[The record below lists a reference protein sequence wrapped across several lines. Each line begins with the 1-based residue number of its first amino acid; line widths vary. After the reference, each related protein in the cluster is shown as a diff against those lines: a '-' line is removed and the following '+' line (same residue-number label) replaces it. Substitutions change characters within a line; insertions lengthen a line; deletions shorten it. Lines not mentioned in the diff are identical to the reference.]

1 MSIYGINVC
10 GNSHITDPE
19 FTNKIQ
25 KALDLL
31 NKKSNSHLLTIKS
44 YTKIIR
50 AAAASGANY
59 NETEMT
65 IDIARSTFDA
75 SLEWLASV
83 LVHENNHIK
92 KYKDTGKKYGDAH
105 KMTDKKAALQVMIN
119 EELESNRIQLE
130 ALKNIG
136 GTQDEIKYLMAQKG
150 DHFDV
155 NKDGL
160 YDSRD
165 YGSRTW

>member
-1 MSIYGINVC
+1 MIIYGITVR

-19 FTNKIQ
+19 FTNKIK

-59 NETEMT
+59 NEAEMT
-65 IDIARSTFDA
+65 IDIARATFDA

-83 LVHENNHIK
+83 LVHENHHLK

-105 KMTDKKAALQVMIN
+105 KMADKKAALQVMIN
-119 EELESNRIQLE
+119 EELECNRIQCE
-130 ALKNIG
+130 ALRNVG
-136 GTQDEIKYLMAQKG
+136 GTEHEINYLKAQKG

-165 YGSRTW
+165 YGSRNW

>member
-1 MSIYGINVC
+1 MSIYGINVRC
-10 GNSHITDPE
+10 SSHINDPE

-31 NKKSNSHLLTIKS
+31 SNKSNSHLLTIKT
-44 YTKIIR
+44 YTKIIQ
-50 AAAASGANY
+50 ASAASGANF
-59 NETEMT
+59 NASEMT
-65 IDIARSTFDA
+65 IEIARTTFDA

-83 LVHENNHIK
+83 LVHENHHIK
-92 KYKDTGKKYGDAH
+92 LYKDTGKKFGDAH
-105 KMTDKKAALQVMIN
+105 KMADKKAALQVMIN
-119 EELESNRIQLE
+119 EELECNRIQCE
-130 ALKNIG
+130 ALRNVG
-136 GTQDEIKYLMAQKG
+136 GTEDEIKYLKAQKG

-160 YDSRD
+160 YDSAD

>member
-1 MSIYGINVC
+1 MSVYGITIT
-10 GNSHITDPE
+10 GNSHIKDPE
-19 FTNKIQ
+19 FTEKIT
-25 KALDLL
+25 KALKLL
-31 NKKSNSHLLTIKS
+31 DEKSNSHLLTIKK

-59 NETEMT
+59 NEKEMT
-65 IDIARSTFDA
+65 TDIGKSTFDA

-83 LVHENNHIK
+83 LVHENHHFK
-92 KYKDTGKKYGDAH
+92 KYKDSGKKYGGAAD
-105 KMTDKKAALQVMIN
+105 MEDKKAALQVMIK
-119 EELESNRIQLE
+119 EELECNRIQCE
-130 ALKNIG
+130 ALTNVG
-136 GTQDEIKYLMAQKG
+136 GTKAEIDYLNSLKG

-160 YDSRD
+160 YDSKD

>member
-1 MSIYGINVC
+1 MSIYGMTVR
-10 GNSHITDPE
+10 GSSYITDPE

-31 NKKSNSHLLTIKS
+31 NNKSNSHLLTIKS
-44 YTKIIR
+44 YTKIIQ
-50 AAAASGANY
+50 ASAASGANF
-59 NETEMT
+59 NASEMT
-65 IDIARSTFDA
+65 IDIGKSTFDA

-92 KYKDTGKKYGDAH
+92 LYKDTGKKFGDAH
-105 KMTDKKAALQVMIN
+105 KMSDKKAALQVMIN
-119 EELESNRIQLE
+119 EELACNRIQCE
-130 ALKNIG
+130 ALKNVG
-136 GTQDEIKYLMAQKG
+136 GRKDEIEYLLAQKG

-160 YDSRD
+160 YDSQD
-165 YGSRTW
+165 YGSRNW

>member
-1 MSIYGINVC
+1 MSIHGITVRAS
-10 GNSHITDPE
+10 SHITDPE

-31 NKKSNSHLLTIKS
+31 SSKSNSHLLTIKS
-44 YTKIIR
+44 YTKVIQ
-50 AAAASGANY
+50 AAANSGANF
-59 NETEMT
+59 NASEMT
-65 IDIARSTFDA
+65 IEIARATFDA

-83 LVHENNHIK
+83 LVHENHHIK
-92 KYKDTGKKYGDAH
+92 KYKDSGKKFGDAH
-105 KMTDKKAALQVMIN
+105 KMTDKKAALQVMID
-119 EELESNRIQLE
+119 EELECNRIQCE
-130 ALKNIG
+130 ALRNVG
-136 GTQDEIKYLMAQKG
+136 GSEHEINYLKAQKG

-160 YDSRD
+160 YDEKD

>member
-1 MSIYGINVC
+1 MVIHGINVC
-10 GNSHITDPE
+10 GNSNITDPE

-25 KALDLL
+25 RALDLL
-31 NKKSNSHLLTIKS
+31 SNRSNSHLLTIKS

-59 NETEMT
+59 NEAEMT

-92 KYKDTGKKYGDAH
+92 LYKDTGKKYGDAH
-105 KMTDKKAALQVMIN
+105 LMTDKRAALQVMIN
-119 EELESNRIQLE
+119 EELACNRIQCE
-130 ALKNIG
+130 ALRNVG
-136 GTQDEIKYLMAQKG
+136 GSESEINYLNAQRG

-155 NKDGL
+155 NRDGL
-160 YDSRD
+160 YDERD
-165 YGSRTW
+165 YAGRTW

>member
-1 MSIYGINVC
+1 MSHYGIKVQ

-19 FTNKIQ
+19 FTNKIK

-31 NKKSNSHLLTIKS
+31 HSKSNSHLETIKVH
-44 YTKIIR
+44 TKIIR

-59 NETEMT
+59 NETEWT
-65 IDIARSTFDA
+65 IDIGKATFDA

-83 LVHENNHIK
+83 LVHENHHFK
-92 KYKDTGKKYGDAH
+92 KYKDSGKKYGGAAS
-105 KMTDKKAALQVMIN
+105 MADKKAALQVMIN
-119 EELESNRIQLE
+119 EELECNRIQAE
-130 ALKNIG
+130 ALKNVG
-136 GTQDEIKYLMAQKG
+136 GSQHEIDYLKAQKG

-160 YDSRD
+160 YDEKD
-165 YGSRTW
+165 YGARNY